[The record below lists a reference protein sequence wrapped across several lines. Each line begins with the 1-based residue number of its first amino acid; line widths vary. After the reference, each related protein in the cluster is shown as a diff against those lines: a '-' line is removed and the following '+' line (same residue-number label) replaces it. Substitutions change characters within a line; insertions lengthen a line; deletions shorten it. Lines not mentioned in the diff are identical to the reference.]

1 MGHYHIE
8 ASTLVLRVSSIVVS
22 LRVPSHY
29 TRVSERL
36 WHPRLPRGLLE
47 ALWSLVNRPRED
59 AGVSL
64 CQQWPGLGLPSTL
77 PLLNPES
84 YGTKWPLTS
93 IRILWEEKA
102 IGEVSSKNLLEKPG
116 GGNEENSKHHYLRP
130 GKQRVKSLR
139 F

>member
-8 ASTLVLRVSSIVVS
+8 ASTSVLRVSSIVVS

-36 WHPRLPRGLLE
+36 WHPT
-47 ALWSLVNRPRED
+47 ALWSLVNLPREG
-59 AGVSL
+59 AGSSL
-64 CQQWPGLGLPSTL
+64 CQQWPGLGLSTSTL

-102 IGEVSSKNLLEKPG
+102 IGDVSSKNLLEKPG

-139 F
+139 FRKG